1 MYVGASWTDTG
12 LRGIRGLV
20 PAFSSRKIENFSFTY
35 EDVATRSCTM
45 VDDITRAS
53 FPIRYIYGF
62 TSGNFSYMG
71 TIQKP
76 RVNAKNYVSKMIR
89 VCLFDKHFYSYAE
102 AKLICEFNGK
112 TYNLLQ
118 TAEVSK
124 PGRHLA
130 VALGI
135 SEDDDVLFG
144 MFGHGHPND
153 PINSNKES
161 AMCIYPIRKINK
173 VFTLNIKTCFKGNGR
188 TGPEHISSPR
198 NCQSTPFD
206 IDNEYCGIYDFN
218 TPINGPKSIKA
229 QRAISIDTTASSLIV
244 TTTYASY
251 TVAFIG
257 TRTGHIKKVSIESS
271 NIATEYDD
279 ITVDPGFP
287 ILKDMVFDEVEQY
300 LYVLSPNKLVKIVVQ
315 NCSQYTT
322 CKECKGA
329 NDPYCG
335 WCSLENKCSLAQEC
349 PEYDSALKWMGYNG
363 ETCTKITQ
371 VYPEKIQRDKNLAKT
386 TTISLYISNL
396 PTFMGSYK
404 CAFHGNG
411 KTIETAANRTTPNM
425 VKCDTPVHNELPP
438 FPIYTDYITMKLS
451 VVVMRFDIA
460 STNFTLFDCKVH
472 SNCYRCTSSLSN
484 CTWCIKNHLCT
495 HFPVMDCNNNEDFI
509 AGQNNDGMTVPHDSG
524 PNKCPSLD
532 PSKRQNLL
540 VPSGTNKIISLIL
553 KNLKPYQK
561 PIRCVFAFN
570 SETEQRGEIA
580 NMVDMGGMVIIKCK
594 QTRFYYPEDAKSY
607 NVPLKILWG
616 EMYPKQL
623 DNPNNVQ
630 VIMYKCEKM
639 PSSCGECL
647 TQHETFSCGWCK
659 PSNQCSLQSSC
670 TTKDS
675 WLSKN
680 ENCPNPRILKI
691 YPLFGPKQGGTL
703 LTIDGID
710 LGKSYEDIVNGI
722 SVAGAQC
729 SPIRKEYVVS
739 KQIVCTTA
747 PYFGQEE
754 KNSGQVLLTV
764 AMTLTTRS
772 EDQFTYVDP
781 EITDIT
787 PTQGPKSGGT
797 RIAIFG
803 KYLNAGTSRKMCFGN
818 ETFEC
823 KIIKER
829 TFSSNLTCVT
839 APSNSVF
846 TTDPLYMDIDHQRVN
861 SHLTFRY
868 AEDPI
873 VREVSRL
880 NSFVSGGLRVLVR
893 GKGFNSI
900 NTSLPKM
907 VFYRIDLNQTVTAY
921 YGGCLVLNDITME
934 CSTPKVESSMVTKR
948 PNTPDESGVAF
959 GFVIDNVQD
968 IRNFSATHK
977 AFFQICEDPEINI
990 FPNDKIKLYL
1000 QKVNEYLTISG
1011 KHLDQI
1017 RLELDDVVIKIGKSE
1032 CYVTSTGK
1040 QLTCRPPKEQ
1050 PIPVKSML
1058 YPEVEVTIGKNLKYF
1073 LGFLKYEEAYL
1084 VPLVESITNL
1094 FLAYTIF
1101 FTHVDILIIELGSRN
1116 TGELCLIQFCQEQ
1129 YRGKCRKESGEFK
1142 SLSSR

>member
-1 MYVGASWTDTG
+1 ME
-12 LRGIRGLV
+12 
-20 PAFSSRKIENFSFTY
+20 K
-35 EDVATRSCTM
+35 
-45 VDDITRAS
+45 
-53 FPIRYIYGF
+53 
-62 TSGNFSYMG
+62 SY
-71 TIQKP
+71 P
-76 RVNAKNYVSKMIR
+76 
-89 VCLFDKHFYSYAE
+89 
-102 AKLICEFNGK
+102 
-112 TYNLLQ
+112 
-118 TAEVSK
+118 
-124 PGRHLA
+124 
-130 VALGI
+130 
-135 SEDDDVLFG
+135 
-144 MFGHGHPND
+144 
-153 PINSNKES
+153 SN
-161 AMCIYPIRKINK
+161 R
-173 VFTLNIKTCFKGNGR
+173 
-188 TGPEHISSPR
+188 
-198 NCQSTPFD
+198 PFD

-438 FPIYTDYITMKLS
+438 FPIYTGKLT
-451 VVVMRFDIA
+451 A
-460 STNFTLFDCKVH
+460 
-472 SNCYRCTSSLSN
+472 CYRCTSSLSN

-509 AGQNNDGMTVPHDSG
+509 AGQN
-524 PNKCPSLD
+524 
-532 PSKRQNLL
+532 
-540 VPSGTNKIISLIL
+540 
-553 KNLKPYQK
+553 PYQK

-829 TFSSNLTCVT
+829 FPFSLFSRTFSSNLTCVT

-1058 YPEVEVTIGKNLKYF
+1058 YPEVEVGIAVFVK
-1073 LGFLKYEEAYL
+1073 
-1084 VPLVESITNL
+1084 
-1094 FLAYTIF
+1094 
-1101 FTHVDILIIELGSRN
+1101 
-1116 TGELCLIQFCQEQ
+1116 
-1129 YRGKCRKESGEFK
+1129 
-1142 SLSSR
+1142 